1 MKIQEFLQS
10 LSVMWQ
16 GMAGIFVVTAI
27 IIFTVYLLG
36 KIDSKDKDK

>member
-10 LSVMWQ
+10 LSVMGQ

-27 IIFTVYLLG
+27 IIITVYLLG
-36 KIDSKDKDK
+36 TIDSKDKDK

>member
-10 LSVMWQ
+10 LSVMGQ

-27 IIFTVYLLG
+27 IIITVYLLG

>member
-10 LSVMWQ
+10 LSVMGQ

-27 IIFTVYLLG
+27 IIISVILLG
-36 KIDSKDKDK
+36 KIDSNDKDK